1 MGAKLAF
8 RNNPPIYLRENREVE
23 MRLKDLCA
31 DEMPREKMLSK
42 GTGAL
47 TNTELL
53 AILLRT
59 GRDGMN
65 VIDMAREL
73 IVSGGGTLGGIAE
86 MSIERLCQISG
97 IGPGKAVAI
106 AAAFELGR
114 RTAAETAECVNEPLS
129 NSGKVFRIM
138 LPLTRDLDH
147 EECWAL
153 YLNRANHLI
162 SKEMMSSGG
171 LDSTVM
177 DCKMIV
183 RKALEKKASG
193 VILVHNHPSGSP
205 QPGRADIKQ
214 TDLLKKALSTC
225 DISLIDHV
233 VIADSSYY
241 SFADECCYSF

>member
-1 MGAKLAF
+1 
-8 RNNPPIYLRENREVE
+8 

-153 YLNRANHLI
+153 YLNKSNRLI
-162 SKEMMSSGG
+162 CKEMLTSGG
-171 LDSTVM
+171 LDSTII
-177 DCKMIV
+177 DNKSII
-183 RKALEKKASG
+183 RKAIEKKASG
-193 VILVHNHPSGSP
+193 LILVHNHPSGNPYPSTS
-205 QPGRADIKQ
+205 DIEQ
-214 TDLLKKALSTC
+214 TMSLNKAMKTCELS
-225 DISLIDHV
+225 LVDH
-233 VIADSSYY
+233 IIIGKRSYY
-241 SFADECCYSF
+241 SFADEQASE